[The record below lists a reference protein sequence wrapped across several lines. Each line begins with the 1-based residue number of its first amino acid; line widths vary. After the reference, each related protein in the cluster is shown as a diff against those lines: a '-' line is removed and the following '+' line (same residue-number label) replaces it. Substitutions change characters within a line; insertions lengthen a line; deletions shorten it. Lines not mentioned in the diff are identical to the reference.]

1 LYYDKALSDF
11 AAVASTDTVKSR
23 KKQAASLILASLQE
37 HVGIFLKE
45 CRSHVYRAPKNWMH
59 RHKSNE
65 ISGMK
70 DRYEGILKIVFDR
83 VTLEPMVSVVVVQL
97 SLVVAM
103 LETEKFESSSY
114 YDATET
120 KDHRGPLEHAAEER
134 MLQQVD
140 LFIREESQKLQIES
154 LENVRAQICDS
165 EMKRNH
171 ILLYDSVVEQAK
183 VLMKGQCCSYL
194 QSISVS
200 NNSASKMIGTIQCSV
215 TYSRSS
221 VGNTFK
227 MEPWREGGFSVTTE
241 LPHNGLDG
249 IKNPLYSP
257 TVAKYLKQTWM
268 GKFSL
273 WTRGVVDLIETAMDM
288 QIEANNQFCEGLFKN
303 AKHNQDVYDHVSDAG
318 KYILHRYND
327 SNKSAK
333 QFIHQYETV
342 YGKIQELMTRRAK
355 RRRNDCEGVSAGHI
369 ASHQMIVENNG
380 GLTQDE
386 LTQQDQEE
394 ASEIWGRG
402 AKGGSRLES
411 EANLRQEVA
420 DSLKESIGNM
430 NYSKWHQHLQ
440 DVIGAGHISYPTFK
454 AFMENKHVSKRGL
467 SEKHRAALQEFLGRR
482 QEIQQAEPVASEPVE
497 S

>member
-1 LYYDKALSDF
+1 
-11 AAVASTDTVKSR
+11 
-23 KKQAASLILASLQE
+23 
-37 HVGIFLKE
+37 
-45 CRSHVYRAPKNWMH
+45 
-59 RHKSNE
+59 
-65 ISGMK
+65 
-70 DRYEGILKIVFDR
+70 
-83 VTLEPMVSVVVVQL
+83 
-97 SLVVAM
+97 
-103 LETEKFESSSY
+103 
-114 YDATET
+114 
-120 KDHRGPLEHAAEER
+120 
-134 MLQQVD
+134 
-140 LFIREESQKLQIES
+140 
-154 LENVRAQICDS
+154 
-165 EMKRNH
+165 
-171 ILLYDSVVEQAK
+171 
-183 VLMKGQCCSYL
+183 MKGQCCSYL

-221 VGNTFK
+221 VGNTFE
-227 MEPWREGGFSVTTE
+227 MEPWREGGFSVMTE

-355 RRRNDCEGVSAGHI
+355 RRRNDGEGISAGHI

-411 EANLRQEVA
+411 EANLCQEVA